1 MMYLI
6 FLITIKS
13 ILLYLGSG
21 ELLQKFVLSEKEGF
35 LFLSIY
41 SVASDEENIYV
52 SDQKG
57 FALHKIS
64 KNGKLIKTTGR
75 KGEGP
80 GEFLTGPSNLCL
92 SNDTLYVC
100 DGSGIRLIHLFTKE
114 LNYIKSYRINISILD
129 IQANKNKFYIAS
141 RNYYG
146 KPYIAVYNS
155 NFKEIKKLYLFN
167 PAKVARANDIHLLVT
182 DNDDVIVIYKYR
194 NLIQYYNSEWNMYKE
209 LNIEG
214 ISKEVKFEIVD
225 KIRKTISKNIDPK
238 VAEYFYTWPKGIIFR
253 KAFLTNNR
261 NILLQTGDSNC
272 FIVNK
277 YGKKLN
283 YFSIK
288 KDSDVLHIDNSN
300 GIYLVNDSFTT
311 LTKYELK

>member
-6 FLITIKS
+6 FIIAIKS

-21 ELLQKFVLSEKEGF
+21 ELQQKFVLSEKEGF
-35 LFLSIY
+35 LFLSVY
-41 SVASDEENIYV
+41 NVTSDEENIYV

-57 FALHKIS
+57 FALYKIS
-64 KNGKLIKTTGR
+64 KNGKLIKKTGR

-80 GEFLTGPSNLCL
+80 GEFLTGPANLCL

-100 DGSGIRLIHLFTKE
+100 DGSGIRIVHLFTKE
-114 LNYIKSYRINISILD
+114 LNYIKSYRINIGILD
-129 IQANKNKFYIAS
+129 IQANNNRFYIAS
-141 RNYYG
+141 RDYYG
-146 KPYIAVYNS
+146 TPYIAIYNS
-155 NFKEIKKLYLFN
+155 KFKEIKKMYLNN

-182 DNDDVIVIYKYR
+182 DSDDMIVIYKYR
-194 NLIQYYNSEWNMYKE
+194 NLIQYYNSEWNMYE
-209 LNIEG
+209 EINIEG
-214 ISKEVKFEIVD
+214 IPKVVKFEVVD
-225 KIRKTISKNIDPK
+225 KIKNTISKSIDPK

-253 KAFLTNNR
+253 KVFLTHNG

-283 YFSIK
+283 YFRIK
-288 KDSDVLHIDNSN
+288 KDSDVLHIDKSN
-300 GIYLVNDSFTT
+300 EIYLVNDSFTT